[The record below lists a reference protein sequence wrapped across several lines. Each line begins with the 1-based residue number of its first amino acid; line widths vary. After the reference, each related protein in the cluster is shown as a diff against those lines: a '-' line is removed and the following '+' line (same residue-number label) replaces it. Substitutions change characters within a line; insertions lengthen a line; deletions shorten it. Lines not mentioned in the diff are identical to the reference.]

1 MKFLSRLIRLFAK
14 DSEMAVLKDK
24 GITILIRMALL
35 EINPLSFTNEVVP
48 QTNIGL
54 DFVINWRK
62 A

>member
-54 DFVINWRK
+54 DL
-62 A
+62 

>member
-1 MKFLSRLIRLFAK
+1 MKFLSKLIRLFAK
-14 DSEMAVLKDK
+14 DSEMAALKGK
-24 GITILIRMALL
+24 EITILNRMALL

-54 DFVINWRK
+54 DIVINWRK

>member
-1 MKFLSRLIRLFAK
+1 
-14 DSEMAVLKDK
+14 MAVLKGK
-24 GITILIRMALL
+24 EITILNRMALL
-35 EINPLSFTNEVVP
+35 VINPLSFTNEVIP